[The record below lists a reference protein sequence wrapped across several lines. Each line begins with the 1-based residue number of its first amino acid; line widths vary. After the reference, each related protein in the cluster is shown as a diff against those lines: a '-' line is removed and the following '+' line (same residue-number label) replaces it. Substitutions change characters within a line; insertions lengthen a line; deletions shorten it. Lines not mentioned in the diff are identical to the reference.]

1 MNRTLA
7 DFQAAQQQQAAINA
21 ILLRSMKPRT
31 FQNLRGGRTMSSS
44 SVITPEDVLESLMND
59 GTIDA
64 LRLKI
69 INQLKANAF
78 VNLVLALCDPGDS
91 VVMFQPYYFNAYM
104 AFQMTGVTN
113 IIVGPG
119 HPDTL
124 YPGADWL
131 EKTLSESKPTPKVVT
146 VVNPGNPSGTYVPEP
161 LLKRISKI
169 CEDAGC
175 WLIVDNTYEY
185 FMYDGLKHCCVEGD
199 NIVNVFSFSKTYGM
213 MGWRLGYMAYS
224 QRLDGFAAELLKIQ
238 DNIPICAS
246 IISQRLQVLLQM
258 LSLQIHPS
266 SQIISSPF
274 HHFLSMNMN
283 DVW

>member
-1 MNRTLA
+1 MNHTLA
-7 DFQAAQQQQAAINA
+7 DFEAAQQQQAAINA
-21 ILLRSMKPRT
+21 ILLRSVKPRT
-31 FQNLRGGRTMSSS
+31 FQNLMSQTQHQSGGRTMSSS

-64 LRLKI
+64 LRLEI
-69 INQLKANAF
+69 INQLKANEELKSTTIKMAEESKVLNTPGAEKQTKREFFDTLRQELELAF

-124 YPGADWL
+124 YPDADFSLTLSITFFHEVLTHWL
-131 EKTLSESKPTPKVVT
+131 VKTLSESKPTPKVVT
-146 VVNPGNPSGTYVPEP
+146 VVNPGNLSGTYVPEP

-175 WLIVDNTYEY
+175 WLIVDNTYE
-185 FMYDGLKHCCVEGD
+185 
-199 NIVNVFSFSKTYGM
+199 
-213 MGWRLGYMAYS
+213 
-224 QRLDGFAAELLKIQ
+224 
-238 DNIPICAS
+238 
-246 IISQRLQVLLQM
+246 
-258 LSLQIHPS
+258 
-266 SQIISSPF
+266 
-274 HHFLSMNMN
+274 
-283 DVW
+283 

>member
-1 MNRTLA
+1 MNHTLA
-7 DFQAAQQQQAAINA
+7 DFEAAQQQQAAINA
-21 ILLRSMKPRT
+21 IL
-31 FQNLRGGRTMSSS
+31 LRGGRTMSSS

-64 LRLKI
+64 LRLEI
-69 INQLKANAF
+69 INQLKANEELKSTTIKMAEESKVLNTPGAEKQTKREFFDTLRQELELAF

-124 YPGADWL
+124 YPDADFSLTLSITFFHEVLTHWL
-131 EKTLSESKPTPKVVT
+131 VKTLSESKPTPKVVT
-146 VVNPGNPSGTYVPEP
+146 VVNPGNLSGTYVPEP

-185 FMYDGLKHCCVEGD
+185 FMYDG
-199 NIVNVFSFSKTYGM
+199 
-213 MGWRLGYMAYS
+213 
-224 QRLDGFAAELLKIQ
+224 
-238 DNIPICAS
+238 
-246 IISQRLQVLLQM
+246 
-258 LSLQIHPS
+258 
-266 SQIISSPF
+266 
-274 HHFLSMNMN
+274 
-283 DVW
+283 